1 MNDSTKRSE
10 VRHIAIAGG
19 GTSGWMTAAMLART
33 IPREQCRI
41 TVIEPPGPR
50 GIGVGEASVPSLVS
64 LLRSFE
70 ADEAEMMRAC
80 EGTYKLAIR
89 FLDWVDAGS
98 DHWHPFGVCGA
109 KIDGRDLFPW
119 WMAQVSRGE
128 AVLPYHE
135 YSLHYQACIHRR
147 GPHYVQG
154 VSPITETQSYAFHFN
169 AEALAGWLRNV
180 ALTAGVLEVHGAVE
194 SAVLTDRGDVSM
206 VHVTQGQTV
215 SADFF
220 IDCSGFRSVLMHE
233 TLGDPFQSWNNR
245 LLCDRAVA
253 WKIPNSHFV
262 PPFTVS
268 KALQAGWMWQI
279 PLVEHVGLGYVY
291 SSQFVS
297 EDTAWQQFQQA
308 VPDLDLTGATP
319 RFLKMRVGRQSH
331 FWKNNVLAVG
341 LSAGFLEPL
350 ESTGIHLSQVGI
362 ELFLQLFSLHG
373 DFSAPREHYNTT
385 IAKLYDDVRD
395 FVQMHYWLSQRT
407 DTAFWTAAQ
416 AAPLSSALEHRMKL
430 YDETSMFDVLQREAF
445 ADTSYYHILA
455 GSRRLP
461 KRAPLFAMATPS
473 SAVQRI
479 LDTIARQNQTAVA
492 HLEWHESAPGFE
504 SRRRTA

>member
-1 MNDSTKRSE
+1 MNNQTEPRG

-33 IPREQCRI
+33 IPRDVCQI

-50 GIGVGEASVPSLVS
+50 GIGVGEASIPSLVS
-64 LLRSFE
+64 LLKRFQ

-89 FLDWVDAGS
+89 FLDWIDAGS

-119 WMAQVSRGE
+119 WMAQRQRGE

-135 YSLHYQACIHRR
+135 YSLHYHACIHGR
-147 GPHYVQG
+147 GPHFAQG
-154 VSPITETQSYAFHFN
+154 ASPIAETQSYAFHFN
-169 AEALAGWLRNV
+169 AEALAGWLRQV
-180 ALTAGVLEVHGAVE
+180 ALTAGVREVHGAVE
-194 SAVLTDRGDVSM
+194 SAVRNESGDVEM

-215 SADFF
+215 TADFF
-220 IDCSGFRSVLMHE
+220 IDCSGFRSILMNE
-233 TLGDPFQSWNNR
+233 TLQDPFQSWNQN

-253 WKIPNSHFV
+253 WKIPGGARI

-279 PLVEHVGLGYVY
+279 PLIEHTGLGYVY
-291 SSQFVS
+291 SSQFIT
-297 EDTAWQQFQQA
+297 EETAWDQFQQA
-308 VPDLDLTGATP
+308 VPELDLSKATP
-319 RFLKMRVGRQSH
+319 RFLKMRVGRQSS
-331 FWKNNVLAVG
+331 FWKHNVLAVG

-362 ELFLQLFSLHG
+362 ELFLQLFSLRG
-373 DFSAPREHYNTT
+373 EFSASRDYYNSAM
-385 IAKLYDDVRD
+385 AKLYDDVRD
-395 FVQMHYWLSQRT
+395 FVQMHYWLSQRD
-407 DTAFWTAAQ
+407 DTPFWKAARN
-416 AAPLSSALEHRMKL
+416 AALSSALTQRLQL
-430 YDETSMFDVLQREAF
+430 YDETGMFDVLQREAF
-445 ADTSYYHILA
+445 PDTSYYHILA

-461 KRAPLFAMATPS
+461 KRAPLFAMAATTDMIQHVLDS
-473 SAVQRI
+473 ITVQNHHA
-479 LDTIARQNQTAVA
+479 LAQLAP
-492 HLEWHESAPGFE
+492 HESARGIQAW
-504 SRRRTA
+504 RRSA